1 MLLKDNVIHQTVL
14 QMALCHNRRCSYKP
28 GCYCIG
34 KKDDVREA
42 YDPLV
47 KRGLYQKTQMILV
60 QLLIR

>member
-1 MLLKDNVIHQTVL
+1 
-14 QMALCHNRRCSYKP
+14 MALYHNRRCSYKP

-42 YDPLV
+42 DDPLV